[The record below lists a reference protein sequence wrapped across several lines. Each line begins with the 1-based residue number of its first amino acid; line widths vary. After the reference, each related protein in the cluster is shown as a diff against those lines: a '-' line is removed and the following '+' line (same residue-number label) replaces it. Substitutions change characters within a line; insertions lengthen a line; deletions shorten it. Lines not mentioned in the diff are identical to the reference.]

1 MRRTSIVLATLAAC
15 VASAAHAQATPFGL
29 REGLSVTD
37 LAAIAGPL
45 SSPNDTPPTF
55 YVAKVPRPHP
65 ELNVYA
71 VVVGDSTG
79 LCQVI
84 AGRAVDSTASV
95 DIEADR
101 VYRMLSQQ
109 LTAKYGAASATDKAQ
124 TRWLRISD
132 AAIPANLDAI
142 ILSLVPQRSGAI
154 LVQLRYRFANVLRCQ
169 APAPPPDPVRD
180 AL

>member
-1 MRRTSIVLATLAAC
+1 MIRASTILATVAAC
-15 VASAAHAQATPFGL
+15 VTTLANAQATPFGL
-29 REGLSVTD
+29 REGLSMTD

-45 SSPNDTPPTF
+45 SPQDGTPPTF
-55 YVAKVPRPHP
+55 YVAQVPRPHP

-79 LCQVI
+79 LCQVVG
-84 AGRAVDSTASV
+84 GRAVDSTAAV

-101 VYRMLSQQ
+101 IFHVLGEQ
-109 LTAKYGAASATDKAQ
+109 LTAKYGAASAATKTQ
-124 TRWLRISD
+124 MRWLRISD
-132 AAIPANLDAI
+132 ATIPANLDAI
-142 ILSLVPQRSGAI
+142 NLSLVPQPSGAI

-169 APAPPPDPVRD
+169 APALPPDPVRD

>member
-1 MRRTSIVLATLAAC
+1 MRRTSIVLATLAVCA
-15 VASAAHAQATPFGL
+15 VSAHAQATPFGL

-55 YVAKVPRPHP
+55 YVTKVPRPHP

-84 AGRAVDSTASV
+84 GGRAVDSTASV

-101 VYRMLSQQ
+101 VYRLLSQQ
-109 LTAKYGAASATDKAQ
+109 LTAKYGAASATEKAQ

-142 ILSLVPQRSGAI
+142 VLSLVPQQSGAM

-169 APAPPPDPVRD
+169 APAPRPDPVRD

>member
-1 MRRTSIVLATLAAC
+1 MKRSSVLLATLGAC
-15 VASAAHAQATPFGL
+15 VTTLAHAQATPFGL
-29 REGLSVTD
+29 REGLSMTD

-45 SSPNDTPPTF
+45 SPQDGTPPAF
-55 YVAKVPRPHP
+55 YVARVPRPHP

-79 LCQVI
+79 LCQVVG
-84 AGRAVDSTASV
+84 GRAIDSTAAV

-101 VYRMLSQQ
+101 VFRLLSEQ
-109 LTAKYGAASATDKAQ
+109 LTAKYGAASATTKTQ
-124 TRWLRISD
+124 MRWLRISD
-132 AAIPANLDAI
+132 ATIPGNLDAI
-142 ILSLVPQRSGAI
+142 SLSLVPQQSGAI
-154 LVQLRYRFANVLRCQ
+154 LVQLRYRFANALRCQ